1 MLRHVLYEAAEFV
14 VYEHLRSRELRRGN
28 EAPHATPAAL
38 DARAAAR
45 LAAAAGAV
53 ATVLSHPL
61 DCVRVATSLGPGGQ
75 SARAA
80 AAHILRTAG
89 PAGFARGLA
98 PRLLSTVPGA
108 VIFFTVFE
116 AARAR
121 LAGEEAA
128 PKHDCGAHLGDLS
141 ADSADSATSSGAAA
155 ISVAVSP
162 LAL

>member
-1 MLRHVLYEAAEFV
+1 MRTAVLRHVLYEAAEFV
-14 VYEHLRSRELRRGN
+14 VYEHLRSRELRRRA
-28 EAPHATPAAL
+28 EAPDAAPGAL

-45 LAAAAGAV
+45 LAAAAGAM

-121 LAGEEAA
+121 LGGEEAA
-128 PKHDCGAHLGDLS
+128 PAQDCGAHL
-141 ADSADSATSSGAAA
+141 ATGSEAAA
-155 ISVAVSP
+155 ISVGVPA

>member
-1 MLRHVLYEAAEFV
+1 MLYEAAEFV
-14 VYEHLRSRELRRGN
+14 VYEHLRTRELRRRA
-28 EAPHATPAAL
+28 EAPDAVPGVL

-108 VIFFTVFE
+108 VIFFSVFE
-116 AARAR
+116 TARAR
-121 LAGEEAA
+121 LGGEEAA
-128 PKHDCGAHLGDLS
+128 PAHESGAHLGGC
-141 ADSADSATSSGAAA
+141 ATSATGLDAAA
-155 ISVAVSP
+155 ASVGVPAFAP
-162 LAL
+162 

>member
-14 VYEHLRSRELRRGN
+14 VYEHLRSRELCRRA
-28 EAPHATPAAL
+28 EAPDAAPGAL

-45 LAAAAGAV
+45 LAAAAGAM

-121 LAGEEAA
+121 LRGEEAA
-128 PKHDCGAHLGDLS
+128 PAQDCGAHLASCADLS
-141 ADSADSATSSGAAA
+141 ATGSDAAA
-155 ISVAVSP
+155 ISVGVPA